1 MIIYTKYLTFIIEDY
16 NINIYFSIISYIGR

>member
-16 NINIYFSIISYIGR
+16 KINIYFSIISYIGR